1 MTRRMYPFN
10 ELVLI
15 PIQSNIA
22 CTLLRLDRSA
32 EALEI
37 MRGNHASESAI
48 HGRAHPNTLC
58 GALNLASSLHRTK
71 RHVEA
76 RDFIREN
83 LPIVDGELGQDS
95 EFAIKFR
102 LILSQALWQNDDASL
117 GDVKEA
123 GEILEDICP
132 RIRRVFGA
140 THPITLGAASDLRV
154 YKKYLPTVLL
164 RIGLSSSSP

>member
-1 MTRRMYPFN
+1 
-10 ELVLI
+10 
-15 PIQSNIA
+15 
-22 CTLLRLDRSA
+22 
-32 EALEI
+32 
-37 MRGNHASESAI
+37 MRGCACRGTA
-48 HGRAHPNTLC
+48 GFAHVSCLAEQAKILIANTLC

-140 THPITLGAASDLRV
+140 THPITLNAASDLRV

-164 RIGLSSSSP
+164 LRIGLSTSSP